1 MTSYT
6 TTQSNMMMLLGRV
19 LLALLFITSG
29 FAKFMAAAAT
39 KAYFAKIGVPAP
51 GAAYIVAVAIE
62 LGGGIL
68 FLLGVRTRTVAAVLA
83 TFTVATALLAHTHF
97 ADMQQKTQFL
107 KNLAIAG
114 GFLGFAVLGGG
125 TYSVDGQMSRRGNGR
140 VMARRGEVTA
150 FD

>member
-1 MTSYT
+1 MSGEVAT
-6 TTQSNMMMLLGRV
+6 
-19 LLALLFITSG
+19 LF
-29 FAKFMAAAAT
+29 F
-39 KAYFAKIGVPAP
+39 
-51 GAAYIVAVAIE
+51 VAV
-62 LGGGIL
+62 LGGSSLSYAQATWTETLPDWIDCHVQAL
-68 FLLGVRTRTVAAVLA
+68 AA
-83 TFTVATALLAHTHF
+83 FTVATALLAHTHF

>member
-1 MTSYT
+1 MTPT
-6 TTQSNMMMLLGRV
+6 TAQANLVTLVARV
-19 LLALLFITSG
+19 MLALLFILGG
-29 FAKFMAAAAT
+29 FGKFMAAAAT
-39 KAYFAKIGVPAP
+39 KAYFAKIGVPVP
-51 GAAYIVAVAIE
+51 GAAYIVAVVVE

-83 TFTVATALLAHTHF
+83 AFTVATALLAHTNF

-107 KNLAIAG
+107 KNMAIAG

-125 TYSVDGQMSRRGNGR
+125 TYSVDGQLSRPGNGR
-140 VMARRGEVTA
+140 VMTRNGDVTA